1 MWCCVCCVSLRCAYL
16 SMVTR
21 YFKSS
26 LLINLTFER
35 SQMRVRVID
44 LQTVHITSKNKQ
56 ASKSLRNKT
65 PFESPSNLF
74 LSTFLSFV
82 VYSVQSNLSLSLPLS
97 TKYTLHTPAI
107 LLYAL
112 YLCCA
117 LSSVSQQQP
126 ICNRNEAKRILILYI
141 GWAHV

>member
-1 MWCCVCCVSLRCAYL
+1 MWIKAKIEREQIHRVVLCMLCKYAYL

-44 LQTVHITSKNKQ
+44 LQTVHITSENKQ

-82 VYSVQSNLSLSLPLS
+82 VYSVQSNLSLSLFLFPLS
-97 TKYTLHTPAI
+97 THYTRQRYCSVRYIYAV
-107 LLYAL
+107 LYH
-112 YLCCA
+112 
-117 LSSVSQQQP
+117 Q
-126 ICNRNEAKRILILYI
+126 
-141 GWAHV
+141 